1 MADSKNIMSQI
12 SLMTKV
18 VCYFCNQE
26 KSNLSTFSI
35 CSHKI
40 CNSCLYWRIF
50 SNHINE
56 FQGQAKLTIK
66 CKCGKGYLYQK
77 LTEILKI
84 LKEKKDSDESFLYKR
99 RNNIKISFYNFLE
112 FIRKAIDP
120 FLETFHMFHFQ
131 IKIPNITFQTSN

>member
-1 MADSKNIMSQI
+1 MS
-12 SLMTKV
+12 
-18 VCYFCNQE
+18 
-26 KSNLSTFSI
+26 
-35 CSHKI
+35 
-40 CNSCLYWRIF
+40 

-99 RNNIKISFYNFLE
+99 RNNIKIEITDGCQCKINPRPEANKFSSFFCLDCLQYVCAKCKSDKNN
-112 FIRKAIDP
+112 IRL
-120 FLETFHMFHFQ
+120 FE
-131 IKIPNITFQTSN
+131 IKMIKRATDIIPQNKSRTNTPKSNRI